1 MDLIHQGEKD
11 ESSFFAGVFL
21 TPEGQARQDQLRA
34 KKGTTEFDY
43 DVFLSEAGRERE
55 PHKPCLNFDRHC
67 GHCAEHADDEKSI
80 FSGLFRTAAGEEKI
94 VAQKKA
100 VSWDGVFRNPRPDDG
115 SDYDP
120 FPNRTAEEAS
130 IQEARKSGSIF
141 DYAGMFK
148 AQRGEVSNE

>member
-1 MDLIHQGEKD
+1 MTESNFRFEGVIEFLQSRINPASVGEADHNTDGGIMNDFTASK
-11 ESSFFAGVFL
+11 SFVG
-21 TPEGQARQDQLRA
+21 
-34 KKGTTEFDY
+34 K
-43 DVFLSEAGRERE
+43 RE

-94 VAQKKA
+94 VAQKKE
-100 VSWDGVFRNPRPDDG
+100 VSWDGVFCNPRSDDG

>member
-1 MDLIHQGEKD
+1 MNDFTASK
-11 ESSFFAGVFL
+11 SFV
-21 TPEGQARQDQLRA
+21 
-34 KKGTTEFDY
+34 
-43 DVFLSEAGRERE
+43 
-55 PHKPCLNFDRHC
+55 RHC
-67 GHCAEHADDEKSI
+67 GHCMEDSDGGKESF
-80 FSGLFRTAAGEEKI
+80 FSGLFRTAAAEASVKEKSQAKRLGFSI
-94 VAQKKA
+94 F
-100 VSWDGVFRNPRPDDG
+100 DGVFRNPRPDDG